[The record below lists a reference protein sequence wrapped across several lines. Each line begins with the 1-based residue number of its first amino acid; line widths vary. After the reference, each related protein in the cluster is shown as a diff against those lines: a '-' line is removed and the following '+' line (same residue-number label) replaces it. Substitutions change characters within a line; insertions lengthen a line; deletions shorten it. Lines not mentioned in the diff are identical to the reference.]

1 MQSKHRSGGK
11 ALSPS
16 LAKSSLSAIGVIGGS
31 LDIDG
36 LGVQVDWYFSTIW
49 STSMFLNQKQ
59 DGNKEREISIYMDAS
74 S

>member
-11 ALSPS
+11 TSPPC
-16 LAKSSLSAIGVIGGS
+16 LANSSLSAFGVTGGS

-49 STSMFLNQKQ
+49 STSMFLKATRSRTET
-59 DGNKEREISIYMDAS
+59 KREKSAS
-74 S
+74 TWI